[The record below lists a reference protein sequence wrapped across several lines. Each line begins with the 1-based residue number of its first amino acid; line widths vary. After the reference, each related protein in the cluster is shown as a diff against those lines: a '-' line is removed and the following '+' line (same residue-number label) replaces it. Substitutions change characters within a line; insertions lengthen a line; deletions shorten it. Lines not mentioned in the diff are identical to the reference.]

1 MWELF
6 NSFWYFWTTNTC
18 RETVG
23 ITASPSSRSLVS
35 SAVRLSAALKTAS
48 GQCYLTA
55 SAVNSW
61 PPIRGPDGPKR
72 GRCLH
77 TPESSQRI
85 PRTAGNRK
93 PEELTCRAHLWN
105 ASSAHRTERWS
116 ARSLWRRCHCRRA
129 SSGRRRSRSPP
140 GISHC
145 PWTPLRG
152 RRRKKHRAVRAC
164 LCWPI
169 TSCQQLLATCD
180 PILGLNYVIVCRSS
194 RLTC

>member
-1 MWELF
+1 MSGNSGY
-6 NSFWYFWTTNTC
+6 NSFSILQIARVLSRPSVRCSKNSLRTMLPHSVC
-18 RETVG
+18 SDLPSEVQMAQR
-23 ITASPSSRSLVS
+23 ASVRS
-35 SAVRLSAALKTAS
+35 
-48 GQCYLTA
+48 Q
-55 SAVNSW
+55 
-61 PPIRGPDGPKR
+61 R